1 MSFETYQPSNI
12 FLDENKNKYQ
22 DIDIKNDVV
31 TVENGTILVSDSFQE
46 SGVYDENGDLC
57 PDSVLLRGNANR
69 PTAIHKNINCEN
81 FIDEPVVY
89 LGGSYMF
96 SHFGHFLVEGLA
108 RTWALLDK
116 KYSKLKVV
124 IFYETKQKLPS
135 FVRKMLN
142 ALGVADENILVI
154 YKTTKFAKVFV
165 PIQAMNGHL
174 YILPIMNK
182 VFDNISSNMSKAN
195 YENYDKIYLSRSRMN
210 DGRTF
215 GENSVENIFAKNG
228 YKIIYPETLPLKQ
241 QIFLAKNCKEMA
253 GTAGTALHLAL
264 FMKRGGRV
272 IQIKRNSTISDNIN
286 TQKLICDLRGLD
298 LVWIYGT
305 VETVAT
311 DHFTQFP
318 QIIGITKYLT
328 DFFDDNHFVYADK
341 DITPDTVA
349 IKKYLRQIRIYR
361 AHKIYAK
368 VMNTPIKFISLFGI
382 SKHGRKN
389 IREYLRKKLRAQY

>member
-1 MSFETYQPSNI
+1 MSFKSYQPKNI
-12 FLDENKNKYQ
+12 FFDEPKKKYK
-22 DIDIKNDVV
+22 DIDTKNDVLIV
-31 TVENGTILVSDSFQE
+31 PNGMVVVRDSFRE
-46 SGVYDENGDLC
+46 SGVYDVKGNLC
-57 PDSVLLRGNANR
+57 HDSVLLRGDTVR
-69 PTAIHKNINCEN
+69 PVSIHKNIKHAK

-116 KYSKLKVV
+116 KYSNLKVV

-142 ALGVADENILVI
+142 ALGVPDENILVI
-154 YKTTKFAKVFV
+154 YKNTRFAKVFI
-165 PIQAMNGHL
+165 PIQAINGHL

-182 VFDNISSNMSKAN
+182 VFDKISSNMLIGN
-195 YENYDKIYLSRSRMN
+195 YEKYDKIYLSRGRMN

-215 GENSVENIFAKNG
+215 GETQVESIFEKNG
-228 YKIIYPETLPLKQ
+228 YKIIYPETLPLEQ

-253 GTAGTALHLAL
+253 GTAGTALHLAM
-264 FMKRGGRV
+264 FMKSGGRV

-305 VETVAT
+305 VETTAT
-311 DHFTQFP
+311 GHFTQIP
-318 QIIGITKYLT
+318 QIIGITPYLIK
-328 DFFDDNHFVYADK
+328 FFDDNHFLYDEK
-341 DITPDTVA
+341 DTEPDVIA
-349 IKKYLRQIRIYR
+349 LKKYQRQMRIYR
-361 AHKIYAK
+361 AHRIYAK
-368 VMNTPIKFISLFGI
+368 LINTPIKFISLFGI
-382 SKHGRKN
+382 TRHGRKN
-389 IREYLRKKLRAQY
+389 IREYLRKKLNAQY

>member
-12 FLDENKNKYQ
+12 FLEENKDNYQ
-22 DIDIKNDVV
+22 DIDIKNDVL
-31 TVENGTILVSDSFQE
+31 TVENGTVVVSDSFRE
-46 SGVYDENGDLC
+46 SGVYDRDGYLC
-57 PDSVLLRGNANR
+57 PESVLLRGKVEKPNAS
-69 PTAIHKNINCEN
+69 HKNINCEK

-116 KYSKLKVV
+116 KYNKLKVV

-135 FVRKMLN
+135 FVRLMLN
-142 ALGVADENILVI
+142 ALGIPDENILVI
-154 YKTTKFAKVFV
+154 YKTTKFSRVFV

-182 VFDNISSNMSKAN
+182 VFDKISSNMPNAN
-195 YENYDKIYLSRSRMN
+195 YERYDKIYLSRSRMN

-215 GENSVENIFAKNG
+215 GENQVENIFRKNG
-228 YKIIYPETLPLKQ
+228 YEVIYPETLPLEQ
-241 QIFLAKNCKEMA
+241 QIYLAKNCKEMA
-253 GTAGTALHLAL
+253 GTAGTALHLAM
-264 FMKRGGRV
+264 FMKSGGRV
-272 IQIKRNSTISDNIN
+272 IQIKRNSTESDNIN

-311 DHFTQFP
+311 GHFTQFP
-318 QIIGITKYLT
+318 QIIGVTQYLT
-328 DFFDDNHFVYADK
+328 DFFDDNHFLYDEK
-341 DITPDTVA
+341 DTEPDRIA
-349 IKKYLRQIRIYR
+349 LKKYTRQILKYK

-368 VMNTPIKFISLFGI
+368 IINTPIKFISLFGLT
-382 SKHGRKN
+382 KHGRKTV
-389 IREYLRKKLRAQY
+389 REYLRKKLNAQY

>member
-1 MSFETYQPSNI
+1 MDFKTYQPSNI
-12 FLDENKNKYQ
+12 FLDENKDKYQ

-46 SGVYDENGDLC
+46 SGVYDANGYLC
-57 PDSVLLRGNANR
+57 PDSVLLRGNVEKPAS
-69 PTAIHKNINCEN
+69 THKKIKCSNYV
-81 FIDEPVVY
+81 DEPVVF

-116 KYSKLKVV
+116 KYNKLKVV
-124 IFYETKQKLPS
+124 IFYETRQKLPS

-142 ALGVADENILVI
+142 ALGVPDENILVI
-154 YKTTKFAKVFV
+154 YKTTKFSRVFV
-165 PIQAMNGHL
+165 PVQAINGHI
-174 YILPIMNK
+174 YMLPIMNK
-182 VFDNISSNMSKAN
+182 VFDKISANMSDTH
-195 YENYDKIYLSRSRMN
+195 YDTCDKIYLSRSRMN

-215 GENSVENIFAKNG
+215 GEKQIENIFEKNG
-228 YKIIYPETLPLKQ
+228 YEIIYPETLPLEQ
-241 QIFLAKNCKEMA
+241 QVYLASHSKEMA

-264 FMKRGGRV
+264 FMKPGGRV

-311 DHFTQFP
+311 HHFTQFP
-318 QIIGITKYLT
+318 QIIGATKYLIN
-328 DFFDDNHFVYADK
+328 FFDDNSFVYNDDDVKADK
-341 DITPDTVA
+341 IA
-349 IKKYLRQIRIYR
+349 IKKYLRQIRKFK

-368 VMNTPIKFISLFGI
+368 IMNTPIKFISLFGI

-389 IREYLRKKLRAQY
+389 IREYLRKKLHARY